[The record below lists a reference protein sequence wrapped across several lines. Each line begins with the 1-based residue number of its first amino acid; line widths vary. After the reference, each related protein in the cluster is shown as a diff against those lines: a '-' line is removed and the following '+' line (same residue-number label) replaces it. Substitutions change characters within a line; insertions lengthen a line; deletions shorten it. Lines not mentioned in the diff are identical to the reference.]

1 MALRPRTGSTRR
13 YRRLRK
19 YIIAR
24 DGGRCQRCGSGKS
37 IQAHHVVP
45 LAAGGKDIGSNLRA
59 ICAGCHEAIH
69 GKTWRR

>member
-1 MALRPRTGSTRR
+1 MVVRPRTGSTRR

-24 DGGRCQRCGSGKS
+24 DGNRCQKCGSGKS

-45 LAAGGKDIGSNLRA
+45 LSAGGLDTPGNLRA
-59 ICAGCHEAIH
+59 ICESCHESIH
-69 GKTWRR
+69 GKTWSR

>member
-13 YRRLRK
+13 YRKLRK

-24 DGGRCQRCGSGKS
+24 DGGRCHRCGSGVS
-37 IQAHHVVP
+37 IQAHHLIP
-45 LAAGGKDIGSNLRA
+45 IGAGGRDEPSNLRA
-59 ICAGCHEAIH
+59 TCSGCHEAIH